1 MQAGIPILCATDT
14 YTDVGKI
21 AEKNGYGLS
30 CESNNEESFVE
41 KVSEFCDENMRS
53 IMGKNA
59 NSYLNSNYTVEKS
72 YEIIMKRVGENGK

>member
-1 MQAGIPILCATDT
+1 MQASIPILCATDT
-14 YTDVGKI
+14 YTDVGEI

-30 CESNNEESFVE
+30 CESNNEEAFVE
-41 KVSEFCDENMRS
+41 KVSEFCDGNMRS